1 VSDVCVTVYF
11 SVIFSS
17 LFEGTKEEA
26 ALVSGES
33 DITGWVSVSCSAG
46 EESWQLFAGK
56 Y

>member
-1 VSDVCVTVYF
+1 MCDCLFLSH
-11 SVIFSS
+11 ISS

-33 DITGWVSVSCSAG
+33 DITGWVSVSCSAS

-56 Y
+56 N